1 MALPNMKTFCLA
13 TLKPQLRG
21 ILDYFGS
28 ESEYIMST
36 QTTQNQKIAA
46 ITTDTENL
54 SSRLTETIDS
64 ISEVS
69 TRLSELNEEFQ
80 AASDF
85 SSLEESKD
93 QITTNTAAITSIRET
108 LQNVQNTLASLTTSV
123 NELSSDVATIQ
134 TNLNKVVLSAY
145 NNANNIADIMS
156 AISSYKFPAS
166 PSRDG
171 GNWTDSNY
179 TPTVNEYNKENP
191 VR

>member
-1 MALPNMKTFCLA
+1 MKTFCLA

-21 ILDYFGS
+21 ILDYFSS

-46 ITTDTENL
+46 ITNDTENL
-54 SSRLTETIDS
+54 SSKLTETIAS
-64 ISEVS
+64 ITEVS
-69 TRLSELNEEFQ
+69 NRLTNLNEEFQ

-93 QITTNTAAITSIRET
+93 QITANTADITSIKET
-108 LQNVQNTLASLTTSV
+108 LQNIQNTLSSLTTSV
-123 NELSSDVATIQ
+123 NTLTSNVSTIE
-134 TNLNKVVLSAY
+134 TNLRKVTLSAY
-145 NNANNIADIMS
+145 NNATNIADIMS